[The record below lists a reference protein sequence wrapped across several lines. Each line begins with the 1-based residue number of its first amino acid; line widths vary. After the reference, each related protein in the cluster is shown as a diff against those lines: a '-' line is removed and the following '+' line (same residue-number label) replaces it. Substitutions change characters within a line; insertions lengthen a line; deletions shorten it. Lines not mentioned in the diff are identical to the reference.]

1 MSLQIYLGPM
11 YAGKTTKMIQMIQSN
26 TSKQKVAIDNDII
39 GKDNRVSIGKL
50 QNHNKVYF
58 EPVYRTKFLTHVMNE
73 SCFEESD
80 KGFKAYLNMMRASYI
95 YINECQFF
103 PDLKEQVVS
112 WINQGKHVF
121 LYGLDA
127 DYKMEPFG
135 QTSILIPYCSHLEKL
150 KGTCKLCSNP
160 SIVSYRTS
168 SDTQVYLPN
177 ADAYI
182 PLCLKC
188 KKDLSSSM

>member
-11 YAGKTTKMIQMIQSN
+11 YAGKTTKMIQMIQANRS
-26 TSKQKVAIDNDII
+26 TKKVAIDYDIT
-39 GKDNRVSIGKL
+39 DNYKQISIGKL
-50 QNHNKVYF
+50 QNHNKIYF
-58 EPVYRTKFLTHVMNE
+58 EPVYRTKQLSHLMND
-73 SCFEESD
+73 SYFEESQI
-80 KGFKAYLNMMRASYI
+80 GFQSYSNMRCADYI

-103 PDLKEQVVS
+103 PDLKDQVVS
-112 WINQGKHVF
+112 WINEEKHVF

-127 DYKMEPFG
+127 DYKMELFG
-135 QTSILIPYCSHLEKL
+135 QTSLLIPYCCHIEKL

-160 SIVSYRTS
+160 SIASYRTS
-168 SDTQVYLPN
+168 SDKQVYLPN
-177 ADAYI
+177 EDAYI